1 MLLSVIME
9 LGEMFFM
16 IIASACVNI
25 LVIVA
30 VYSYWIIPTIVAR
43 VKDELMVSIQQ
54 WITSTKDDLSNTIV
68 LNIDE
73 MRQKLVGVIS
83 GYRGNKARQMSLA
96 QQFLAANLDDPDD
109 LDNEASEDVITQA
122 IATYG
127 EKIVKAA
134 LKSIKAKPPAADPE
148 KEPAAVW

>member
-43 VKDELMVSIQQ
+43 VKDELMESIQK
-54 WITSTKDDLSNTIV
+54 WISETRDDLNNTIV

-73 MRQKLVGVIS
+73 MRQKLVDVIS
-83 GYRGNKARQMSLA
+83 GYRGNKARKLSLA
-96 QQFLAANLDDPDD
+96 TQFLNANLDDPDD
-109 LDNEASEDVITQA
+109 LDNEQSEDVITQA

-127 EKIVKAA
+127 DKIVKAA
-134 LKSIKAKPPAADPE
+134 LETIKAKKPPAADPN
-148 KEPAAVW
+148 AAVW

>member
-1 MLLSVIME
+1 MV
-9 LGEMFFM
+9 FM
-16 IIASACVNI
+16 VFASACVNI

-30 VYSYWIIPTIVAR
+30 IYSYWIIPTIVAR
-43 VKDELMVSIQQ
+43 VKNELMVSIQE
-54 WITSTKDDLSNTIV
+54 WITATKDDLSNTIV

-83 GYRGNKARQMSLA
+83 GYRGNKARQLSLA
-96 QQFLAANLDDPDD
+96 TQFLNANLDDPED

-134 LKSIKAKPPAADPE
+134 LKSIKTKPPAADPE